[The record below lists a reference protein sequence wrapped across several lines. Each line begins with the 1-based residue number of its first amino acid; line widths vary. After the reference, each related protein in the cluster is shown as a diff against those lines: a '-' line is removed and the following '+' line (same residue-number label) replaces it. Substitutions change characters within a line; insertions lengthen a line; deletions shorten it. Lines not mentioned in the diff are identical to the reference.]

1 MTPDFV
7 VHLGKE
13 AISLMLLISAP
24 MLVAG
29 LIVGLGISIMQ
40 AVTQIHEVT
49 LTFIPKI
56 LAVAVVL
63 MFMLPWM
70 IRKLVDFTVALM
82 SSIPTIVG

>member
-40 AVTQIHEVT
+40 AVTQIQEQT
-49 LTFIPKI
+49 LSFVPKI
-56 LAVAVVL
+56 A
-63 MFMLPWM
+63 
-70 IRKLVDFTVALM
+70 IQKRHYDFH
-82 SSIPTIVG
+82 